1 MGVIRTTAYRPPFVA
16 ARRKH
21 EADPFCRG
29 GVGGLWVGLVAR
41 NVGRARDR
49 GQVSTAVNGGH
60 AAALS
65 LQRSDDGCHMYRL
78 QAAVHHRKA

>member
-1 MGVIRTTAYRPPFVA
+1 MGVIRTTAYRPPFVT

-29 GVGGLWVGLVAR
+29 GVGGLWVVLAR

-49 GQVSTAVNGGH
+49 GQVSTGEQGPRGGAF
-60 AAALS
+60 AATE
-65 LQRSDDGCHMYRL
+65 R
-78 QAAVHHRKA
+78 

>member
-1 MGVIRTTAYRPPFVA
+1 MGVTCTAYRPPFVT
-16 ARRKH
+16 ARRKY

-29 GVGGLWVGLVAR
+29 GVDGLWVILAC

-49 GQVSTAVNGGH
+49 GQVSTGKRGP

-78 QAAVHHRKA
+78 QAAVCHRKA

>member
-1 MGVIRTTAYRPPFVA
+1 MRQILFA
-16 ARRKH
+16 A
-21 EADPFCRG
+21 AGSVDYI
-29 GVGGLWVGLVAR
+29 LVVLAR

-78 QAAVHHRKA
+78 QAAVRHRKA